1 MLTVSIPTKNPKTPV
16 LDARSTNIKATKRP
30 HVDFKA
36 LKRTHLQYSSPMET
50 CAYHFTST
58 PASSMSHSTLSNVG
72 LLAINSF
79 QFSTYLLSPKTQWAI
94 TSSLHQ
100 LPGDLTF
107 FTWLSKTHQ
116 SISSP
121 SKFTSIWGRL
131 RISEQWPKHLSS
143 AAESPESTERPF
155 LHQQIQ
161 KAHWQTWWAQISE
174 NSSTRDSWVLQ
185 TLTHLLGKMNKQKP
199 LTKRGRYQK
208 VKPYDSKSK
217 ITLQPSFGYFLPC
230 LAKYNSGSVC
240 HVGFPQIQL
249 VQAMTASLITV

>member
-1 MLTVSIPTKNPKTPV
+1 MLTVSILTKNPKTPV

-121 SKFTSIWGRL
+121 SKFTSIWADSGYQNMAQAPQL
-131 RISEQWPKHLSS
+131 CCRISSEYREAFPTPADPEGTLADMMSTNFWEQLNKRFLSPPNTH
-143 AAESPESTERPF
+143 SPS
-155 LHQQIQ
+155 
-161 KAHWQTWWAQISE
+161 
-174 NSSTRDSWVLQ
+174 
-185 TLTHLLGKMNKQKP
+185 GK
-199 LTKRGRYQK
+199 
-208 VKPYDSKSK
+208 DE
-217 ITLQPSFGYFLPC
+217 
-230 LAKYNSGSVC
+230 
-240 HVGFPQIQL
+240 
-249 VQAMTASLITV
+249 

>member
-1 MLTVSIPTKNPKTPV
+1 MEKHHLAPKFHFSSHKELYHNKMLTVPIPTKNPKTPV

-58 PASSMSHSTLSNVG
+58 PASSTSHSTLLNVG

-131 RISEQWPKHLSS
+131 RISEHGPSTSALLKNLLRVQRGLSYTS
-143 AAESPESTERPF
+143 RSRRHTGRHDEHNFWEQLNKRFLSPP
-155 LHQQIQ
+155 
-161 KAHWQTWWAQISE
+161 
-174 NSSTRDSWVLQ
+174 N
-185 TLTHLLGKMNKQKP
+185 THSPSGK
-199 LTKRGRYQK
+199 
-208 VKPYDSKSK
+208 DE
-217 ITLQPSFGYFLPC
+217 
-230 LAKYNSGSVC
+230 
-240 HVGFPQIQL
+240 
-249 VQAMTASLITV
+249 